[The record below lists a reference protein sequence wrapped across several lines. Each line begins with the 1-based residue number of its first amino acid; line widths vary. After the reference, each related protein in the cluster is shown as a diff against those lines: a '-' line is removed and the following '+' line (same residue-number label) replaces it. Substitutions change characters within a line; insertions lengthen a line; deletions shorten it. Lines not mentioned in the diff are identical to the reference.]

1 MNLTHR
7 ELANVVAELGAR
19 LPGGHLS
26 KLNAPGPNQL
36 QLIFRGGIVW
46 VEWTRGLA
54 RLHLIDEKV
63 KAPPAPPAWVMKARA
78 EIQGKRLAAVEQ
90 APEDRIVLFRF
101 SGQPDRALVVELFG
115 AGRLLILDER
125 DRVLAPLVGPAE
137 PGRNYRPPAPPA
149 VDPGPARFG
158 NPDPDHLTVNR
169 AVAAHY
175 RAASQEQALSAAKRA
190 LAGRLK
196 AAEKRLRRKANKM
209 EADLERTRLADGLSR
224 QAEALKYRLG
234 SIRRGQT
241 RAVLPD
247 PFDPEGDPI
256 EVGLDPTRSPQDNMR
271 RMFSRARRLAAARGT
286 ITPRLNETKNQLEAV
301 RELSAR
307 VAMSASPAELA
318 ALTAQVDLDK
328 LAPGRAG
335 RAASKNRPERRR
347 AYRLYQSQS
356 GTPILVGRSGK
367 DNHQLTFRVARGGDL
382 WLHARGA
389 AGAHVVVRLERGRE
403 PDEQTFLDAATLA
416 GLHSPFAGDAKVEV
430 SYTRVKNV
438 HAIKGA
444 NPGLVSM
451 SDAKTLLVRMEPDRI
466 QRLKDS
472 AEKPA

>member
-1 MNLTHR
+1 MSLSHR
-7 ELANVVAELGAR
+7 ELADVLAELGAR

-26 KLNAPGPNQL
+26 KLNAPRPSAL
-36 QLIFRGGIVW
+36 QLVFRGGIVW

-54 RLHLIDEKV
+54 RMHLVDDKV
-63 KAPPAPPAWVMKARA
+63 QAPPAPPAWVMKARA
-78 EIQGKRLAAVEQ
+78 EIQGKRLAEVEQ
-90 APEDRIVLFRF
+90 AEGDRIVLFRF
-101 SGQPDRALVVELFG
+101 SGQPARALVVELFS

-125 DRVLAPLVGPAE
+125 DRVLASLVGPAD
-137 PGRNYRPPAPPA
+137 PGQAYRPPPAPA
-149 VDPGPARFG
+149 VETGPSRFG
-158 NPDPDHLTVNR
+158 APDPDALTVNR
-169 AVAAHY
+169 AVADHY
-175 RAASQEQALSAAKRA
+175 RAASQERALSEAKRA

-196 AAEKRLRRKANKM
+196 AAEKRLRRKTKKM
-209 EADLERTRLADGLSR
+209 EADLERTRQADDLSR

-247 PFDPEGDPI
+247 PFAPGGEPI
-256 EVGLDPTRSPQDNMR
+256 EVSLDPTLSPQDNMR
-271 RMFSRARRLAAARGT
+271 RMFSRARRLTSARGT
-286 ITPRLNETKNQLEAV
+286 ITPRLTETKNQLEAV

-307 VAMSASPAELA
+307 VAMAASQAELA
-318 ALTAQVDLDK
+318 ELTARVDLDK
-328 LAPGRAG
+328 LAPA
-335 RAASKNRPERRR
+335 RAARGKGKGRPARRR
-347 AYRLYQSQS
+347 SYRLYQSQN
-356 GTPILVGRSGK
+356 GTPILVGRSGR
-367 DNHQLTFRVARGGDL
+367 DNHQLTFRVARGDDL

-416 GLHSPFAGDAKVEV
+416 ALHSPFAGDAKVEV

-444 NPGLVSM
+444 SPGLVSM

-466 QRLKDS
+466 QRLKES